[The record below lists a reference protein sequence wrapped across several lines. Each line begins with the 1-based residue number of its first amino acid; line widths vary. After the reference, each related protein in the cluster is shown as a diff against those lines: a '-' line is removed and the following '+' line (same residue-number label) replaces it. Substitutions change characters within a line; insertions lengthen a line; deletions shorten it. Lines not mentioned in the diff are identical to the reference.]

1 MTREKQILNMKRFSI
16 LIETKTN
23 EAQKERKKKS
33 QTHNYNTYNKI
44 EYTYRDIEII
54 KHANLEC

>member
-16 LIETKTN
+16 LIDTKTN
-23 EAQKERKKKS
+23 EAQKEREKS
-33 QTHNYNTYNKI
+33 QTHNYNTYSKI